1 MGSEPWN
8 HNIHH
13 HPLVLDAVPEGAQRA
28 LDVGCG
34 TGLLVRRLGERV
46 PSVVGIDRDA
56 PSLEAARAAG
66 GEGVEYVL
74 GDVLD
79 HPFVPGSFDLVATV
93 ATLHHMHAATG
104 LARLRDLL
112 RPGGALV
119 VVGLARTRAP
129 VDGAHDLA
137 GFVATRWLRRTRTET
152 PTTAPMVW
160 PPPQTFGQVR
170 RTAAQVLPGVRYR
183 RHVLFRYSLTWTKPT
198 SESSD

>member
-1 MGSEPWN
+1 MEPEPWS

-13 HPLVLDAVPEGAQRA
+13 HPLVLDAVPDGAERA

-34 TGLLVRRLGERV
+34 TGLLVRRLGERLGTA
-46 PSVVGIDRDA
+46 VGIDRDA
-56 PSLEAARAAG
+56 PSIERAREAG
-66 GEGVEYVL
+66 GDGVDYVL

-79 HPFVPGSFDLVATV
+79 HPFVPESFDLVATV
-93 ATLHHMHAATG
+93 ATLHHMDAATG

-129 VDGAHDLA
+129 VDGAHDMA
-137 GFVATRWLRRTRTET
+137 GFFATRWLRRTRTET
-152 PTTAPMVW
+152 PNPVPMVW

-170 RTAAQVLPGVRYR
+170 RTAEQVLPGVRYR
-183 RHVLFRYSLTWTKPT
+183 RHVLFRYSLTWTKPAT
-198 SESSD
+198 GPAR

>member
-56 PSLEAARAAG
+56 PSLVAAREAG

-93 ATLHHMHAATG
+93 AALHHMHAATG